1 MKTLV
6 LALALIFS
14 VSAWADVDEIL
25 SPLSK
30 LPPAERQ
37 RRLIEGAKKEGEVV
51 LYSSSGIEEIRSITK
66 AFAKKYPSVRIRFVK
81 QGGSQLFNV
90 AVMEFKAQKYLA
102 DVYWA
107 GVSTLGPMVKDEKSM
122 LARYLSPERQ
132 AVADEY
138 KDREGYWT
146 TTRISVSIFAYH
158 AKTVPA
164 EKVPKTFSD
173 LFDSFWKGKLA
184 VDTNP
189 GRFPLLL
196 VERMGWAGAESYLKK
211 LSQQDLKIH
220 RGRSARMQLILA
232 GEILG
237 SLDINA
243 DNIVEMQLQGA
254 PLEYAMM
261 DPTLLSLTSI
271 AMSQK
276 SPHPQAAALFYDFI
290 LSREGQEELSRENN
304 VPIRDDV
311 EASAKELVRRVREAR
326 IQKKLV
332 VQSPGNYD
340 PVADEKMDRLY
351 IDTLVRKAK

>member
-6 LALALIFS
+6 LALALIS
-14 VSAWADVDEIL
+14 PVSAWADVDQIL

-37 RRLIEGAKKEGEVV
+37 RRLVEGAKKEGEVV

-66 AFAKKYPSVRIRFVK
+66 AFAKKYPAVRIRFVK

-107 GVSTLGPMVKDEKSM
+107 GASTLGPMVKDEKSM

-132 AVADEY
+132 AVAEEY

-158 AKTVPA
+158 AKKVPA
-164 EKVPKTFSD
+164 EKVPKTFSELLD
-173 LFDSFWKGKLA
+173 PFWKGQLA

-196 VERMGWAGAESYLKK
+196 VERMSWVGAESYLKK

-332 VQSPGNYD
+332 VQSPGSYD
-340 PVADEKMDRLY
+340 PASDEKLDRLY
-351 IDTLVRKAK
+351 IDTLVRKSK